1 MVGSFVE
8 GSRLQI
14 LVGVVPGLD
23 VVAIATS
30 LVDGSNRQH
39 IGTLVGLILFGS
51 EVIDLRLESH

>member
-23 VVAIATS
+23 VVAIGTS
-30 LVDGSNRQH
+30 LVDCSNCQH
-39 IGTLVGLILFGS
+39 VRALIGFILLGGK
-51 EVIDLRLESH
+51 VANLRLESH